1 MKPVSLIFLI
11 IAVILTIVGLLMCSV
26 ASLQA
31 KRQGVDLFDTKIVN
45 GQSESEYDFSEDVIG
60 KIQIEVSDCDVNII
74 CGADKNKVIMNNF
87 SSAGYICEVENRALV
102 IEDTVNLFDITD
114 IIENGKIRFKGFRY
128 YLRDRKITTGSKS
141 LDVYIS
147 DKFDIKIIDVTVNN
161 GDVNIAGYE
170 NNMDYTV
177 KISKGKLTASDIV
190 TGSEVTATIE
200 KGSANLFHVAAK
212 TVNVTVDDGNISAVL
227 SAKEITADAKNGSVV
242 IESEKD
248 LSDYNFVLRAPDSTI
263 TLESLVKA
271 GNYRANDAQLTSFI
285 HANAGKGTVTVKTYV
300 APLSPIENETDAE
313 TADTAETS
321 SDITSAV
328 TAAE

>member
-31 KRQGVDLFDTKIVN
+31 KRQGIDLFDTKIVN
-45 GQSESEYDFSEDVIG
+45 GQSESEYDFSEDIIG
-60 KIQIEVSDCDVNII
+60 KIQIEVNDCDVNII
-74 CGADKNKVIMNNF
+74 CGSDKNKVIMNNF

-128 YLRDRKITTGSKS
+128 YLRDRKITVGSKS

-161 GDVNIAGYE
+161 GNVNIAGYE
-170 NNMDYTV
+170 NNTDYNV
-177 KISKGKLTASDIV
+177 KITKGKLSASDIT
-190 TGSEVTATIE
+190 TGSEVSATVE
-200 KGSANLFHVAAK
+200 KGSVNLQHVFAN
-212 TVNVTVDDGNISAVL
+212 TVNVTVDDGNITAVM

-242 IESEKD
+242 IESESD
-248 LSDYNFVLRAPDSTI
+248 LSGYNFVLRAPDSTV
-263 TLESLVKA
+263 TLENLVKA
-271 GNYRANDAQLTSFI
+271 GNYVANDAQLTSFI
-285 HANAGKGTVTVKTYV
+285 HASAGKGTVTVKTYV
-300 APLSPIENETDAE
+300 APLTPPETE
-313 TADTAETS
+313 TEADTAEETTS
-321 SDITSAV
+321 DSAA
-328 TAAE
+328 TAE